1 MWCLHDNCSQEP
13 HTEDISISKFYME
26 PLKLYIEVTISD
38 ESINKL
44 ATAVGTA
51 ISESVTNTL
60 LNIAKEGL
68 SKATKAKEGEEP
80 AAPVEAAPAPQER
93 PTNETPEARHITDEE
108 MAEAT
113 RAAVT
118 RLKAAGKSTLF
129 IRTEIFAKYGC
140 SNSAGCP
147 ISKRP
152 ALLAELE
159 AIEK

>member
-1 MWCLHDNCSQEP
+1 
-13 HTEDISISKFYME
+13 ME
-26 PLKLYIEVTISD
+26 PLKLYIEVTLSD

-44 ATAVGTA
+44 AATIGTA
-51 ISESVTNTL
+51 ISDSVTNTL
-60 LNIAKEGL
+60 LNIAKEGF
-68 SKATKAKEGEEP
+68 SKATKAEEAEEP
-80 AAPVEAAPAPQER
+80 SAPAEAAPAPQEK
-93 PTNETPEARHITDEE
+93 PTNEAPEDLPISDEE

-140 SNSAGCP
+140 NNSAGCP
-147 ISKRP
+147 VSKRP

-159 AIEK
+159 AIGK

>member
-1 MWCLHDNCSQEP
+1 
-13 HTEDISISKFYME
+13 ME

-38 ESINKL
+38 TSINKL
-44 ATAVGTA
+44 TAAVATA
-51 ISESVTNTL
+51 ISDSV
-60 LNIAKEGL
+60 LNIAKEGF
-68 SKATKAKEGEEP
+68 SKATKAEEAEEP
-80 AAPVEAAPAPQER
+80 AAPAEAAPAPQEK
-93 PTNETPEARHITDEE
+93 PTSEAPEDLPISDEE

-140 SNSAGCP
+140 NNSAGCP
-147 ISKRP
+147 VSKRP

-159 AIEK
+159 AIGK

>member
-1 MWCLHDNCSQEP
+1 
-13 HTEDISISKFYME
+13 ME
-26 PLKLYIEVTISD
+26 PLKLYIEVTLSD

-44 ATAVGTA
+44 AATIGTA
-51 ISESVTNTL
+51 ISDSVTNTL
-60 LNIAKEGL
+60 LNIAKEGF
-68 SKATKAKEGEEP
+68 SKATKAEEAEEP
-80 AAPVEAAPAPQER
+80 VAPAEAAPAPQER
-93 PTNETPEARHITDEE
+93 PTNEAPEDLPISDEE

-140 SNSAGCP
+140 NNSAGCP
-147 ISKRP
+147 VSKRP

-159 AIEK
+159 AIGK

>member
-1 MWCLHDNCSQEP
+1 
-13 HTEDISISKFYME
+13 ME
-26 PLKLYIEVTISD
+26 PLKLNIEVTLSD

-44 ATAVGTA
+44 VTAMGAA
-51 ISESVTNTL
+51 IGGSFAGVL
-60 LNIAKEGL
+60 AKLANGAHEETQ
-68 SKATKAKEGEEP
+68 KAEAAEEP
-80 AAPVEAAPAPQER
+80 AAPVEAAPAPQEK
-93 PTNETPEARHITDEE
+93 PADDTPEDLPITDEE

-140 SNSAGCP
+140 GNSAGCP

>member
-1 MWCLHDNCSQEP
+1 
-13 HTEDISISKFYME
+13 ME
-26 PLKLYIEVTISD
+26 PLKLYIEVTLSD

-44 ATAVGTA
+44 AATIGTA
-51 ISESVTNTL
+51 ISDSL
-60 LNIAKEGL
+60 LNIAKEGF
-68 SKATKAKEGEEP
+68 SKATKAEEAEEP
-80 AAPVEAAPAPQER
+80 AAPAEAAPAPQEK
-93 PTNETPEARHITDEE
+93 PTNEAPEDLPISDEE

-140 SNSAGCP
+140 NNSAGCP
-147 ISKRP
+147 VSKRP

-159 AIEK
+159 AIAK

>member
-1 MWCLHDNCSQEP
+1 
-13 HTEDISISKFYME
+13 ME
-26 PLKLYIEVTISD
+26 PLKLYIEVTLSD

-44 ATAVGTA
+44 AATVGTA
-51 ISESVTNTL
+51 ISDSVTNTL
-60 LNIAKEGL
+60 LNIAKEGF
-68 SKATKAKEGEEP
+68 SKATKAEEAEEP
-80 AAPVEAAPAPQER
+80 AAPAEAAPAPQEK
-93 PTNETPEARHITDEE
+93 PTNEAPEDLPISDEE

-147 ISKRP
+147 VSKRP

-159 AIEK
+159 AIGK

>member
-1 MWCLHDNCSQEP
+1 
-13 HTEDISISKFYME
+13 ME
-26 PLKLYIEVTISD
+26 PLKLYIEVTLSD

-44 ATAVGTA
+44 ATDVVTA
-51 ISESVTNTL
+51 INDSVINTL
-60 LNIAKEGL
+60 LNLEKEGFA
-68 SKATKAKEGEEP
+68 KATKAEKAEEP
-80 AAPVEAAPAPQER
+80 AAPVEAALAPQER

-147 ISKRP
+147 VSKRP

-159 AIEK
+159 AIGK

>member
-1 MWCLHDNCSQEP
+1 
-13 HTEDISISKFYME
+13 ME
-26 PLKLYIEVTISD
+26 PLKLYIEVTLSD

-44 ATAVGTA
+44 AATIGTA
-51 ISESVTNTL
+51 ISDSVTNTL
-60 LNIAKEGL
+60 LNIAKEGF
-68 SKATKAKEGEEP
+68 STATKAEEAEEP
-80 AAPVEAAPAPQER
+80 AAPAEAAPAPQER
-93 PTNETPEARHITDEE
+93 PTNEAPEDLPISDEE

-140 SNSAGCP
+140 NNSAGCP
-147 ISKRP
+147 VSKRP

-159 AIEK
+159 AIGK

>member
-1 MWCLHDNCSQEP
+1 
-13 HTEDISISKFYME
+13 ME
-26 PLKLYIEVTISD
+26 PLKLYIEVTLSD

-44 ATAVGTA
+44 AATIGTA
-51 ISESVTNTL
+51 ISDSL
-60 LNIAKEGL
+60 LNIAKEGF
-68 SKATKAKEGEEP
+68 SKATKAEEAEDP
-80 AAPVEAAPAPQER
+80 AAPAEAAPAPQEK
-93 PTNETPEARHITDEE
+93 PTNEAPEDLPISDEE

-140 SNSAGCP
+140 NNSAGCP
-147 ISKRP
+147 VSKRP

-159 AIEK
+159 AIGK

>member
-1 MWCLHDNCSQEP
+1 
-13 HTEDISISKFYME
+13 ME
-26 PLKLYIEVTISD
+26 PLKLYIEVTLSD

-44 ATAVGTA
+44 AATIGTA
-51 ISESVTNTL
+51 ISDSL
-60 LNIAKEGL
+60 LNIAKEGF
-68 SKATKAKEGEEP
+68 SKATKAEGAEEP
-80 AAPVEAAPAPQER
+80 AAPAEAAPAPQEK
-93 PTNETPEARHITDEE
+93 PTNDAPEDLPISDEE

-140 SNSAGCP
+140 NNSAGCP
-147 ISKRP
+147 VSKRP

-159 AIEK
+159 AIGK

>member
-1 MWCLHDNCSQEP
+1 
-13 HTEDISISKFYME
+13 ME
-26 PLKLYIEVTISD
+26 PLKLYIEVTLSD

-44 ATAVGTA
+44 AATIGTA
-51 ISESVTNTL
+51 ISASLPHT
-60 LNIAKEGL
+60 AKEGS
-68 SKATKAKEGEEP
+68 SKATKAEEAEEP
-80 AAPVEAAPAPQER
+80 AAPAEAAPAPQEK
-93 PTNETPEARHITDEE
+93 PTNEAPEDLPISDEE

-140 SNSAGCP
+140 NNSAGCP
-147 ISKRP
+147 VSKRP

-159 AIEK
+159 AIGK

>member
-1 MWCLHDNCSQEP
+1 
-13 HTEDISISKFYME
+13 ME
-26 PLKLYIEVTISD
+26 PLKLYIEVTLSD

-44 ATAVGTA
+44 AATIGTA
-51 ISESVTNTL
+51 ISDSL
-60 LNIAKEGL
+60 LNIAKEGF
-68 SKATKAKEGEEP
+68 SKATKAEEAEEP
-80 AAPVEAAPAPQER
+80 AAPAEAAPAPQER
-93 PTNETPEARHITDEE
+93 PTNEAPEDLPISDEE

-140 SNSAGCP
+140 NNSAGCP
-147 ISKRP
+147 VSKRP

-159 AIEK
+159 AIGK

>member
-1 MWCLHDNCSQEP
+1 
-13 HTEDISISKFYME
+13 ME
-26 PLKLYIEVTISD
+26 PLKLYIEVTLSD

-44 ATAVGTA
+44 ATAVGKAVTY
-51 ISESVTNTL
+51 SVTNTM
-60 LNIAKEGL
+60 LNIAKEGF
-68 SKATKAKEGEEP
+68 SKATKAEEAEEAEEP
-80 AAPVEAAPAPQER
+80 AAPAEAAPAPQEK
-93 PTNETPEARHITDEE
+93 PTNEAPEDLPISDEE

-140 SNSAGCP
+140 NNSAGCP
-147 ISKRP
+147 VSKRP

-159 AIEK
+159 AIGK

>member
-1 MWCLHDNCSQEP
+1 
-13 HTEDISISKFYME
+13 ME
-26 PLKLYIEVTISD
+26 PLKLYIEVTLSD

-44 ATAVGTA
+44 ATDVVTA
-51 ISESVTNTL
+51 INDSVINTL
-60 LNIAKEGL
+60 LNLEKEGFA
-68 SKATKAKEGEEP
+68 KAIKAEKAEEP
-80 AAPVEAAPAPQER
+80 AAPVKAAPAPQER

>member
-1 MWCLHDNCSQEP
+1 
-13 HTEDISISKFYME
+13 ME
-26 PLKLYIEVTISD
+26 PLKLYIEVTLSD

-44 ATAVGTA
+44 ATDVVTA
-51 ISESVTNTL
+51 INDSVINTL
-60 LNIAKEGL
+60 LNLEKEGFA
-68 SKATKAKEGEEP
+68 KATKAEKAEEP
-80 AAPVEAAPAPQER
+80 AAPVEAAPAPQEK
-93 PTNETPEARHITDEE
+93 PANETPEARHITDEE

-140 SNSAGCP
+140 SNIAGCP

-159 AIEK
+159 SIEK

>member
-1 MWCLHDNCSQEP
+1 
-13 HTEDISISKFYME
+13 ME
-26 PLKLYIEVTISD
+26 PLKLYIEVTLSD

-44 ATAVGTA
+44 AATIGTA
-51 ISESVTNTL
+51 ISDSL
-60 LNIAKEGL
+60 LNIAKEGF
-68 SKATKAKEGEEP
+68 SRATKAEEAEEP
-80 AAPVEAAPAPQER
+80 AAPAEAAPAPQEK
-93 PTNETPEARHITDEE
+93 PTNEAPEDLPISDEE

-140 SNSAGCP
+140 NNSAGCP
-147 ISKRP
+147 VSKRP

-159 AIEK
+159 AIGK

>member
-1 MWCLHDNCSQEP
+1 
-13 HTEDISISKFYME
+13 ME
-26 PLKLYIEVTISD
+26 PLKLYIEVTLSD

-44 ATAVGTA
+44 AATIGTA
-51 ISESVTNTL
+51 ISDSVTNTL
-60 LNIAKEGL
+60 LNIAKEGF
-68 SKATKAKEGEEP
+68 SKATKAEEAEEP
-80 AAPVEAAPAPQER
+80 AAPAEAAPAPQEKLADKA
-93 PTNETPEARHITDEE
+93 PEDLPISDEE

-147 ISKRP
+147 VSKRP

-159 AIEK
+159 AIGK

>member
-1 MWCLHDNCSQEP
+1 
-13 HTEDISISKFYME
+13 ME
-26 PLKLYIEVTISD
+26 PLKLYIEVTLSD

-44 ATAVGTA
+44 AATIGTA
-51 ISESVTNTL
+51 ISDSVTNTL
-60 LNIAKEGL
+60 LNIAKEGF
-68 SKATKAKEGEEP
+68 SKATKAEEAEEP
-80 AAPVEAAPAPQER
+80 AAPAEAAPAPQER
-93 PTNETPEARHITDEE
+93 PTDEAPEDLTISDEE

-140 SNSAGCP
+140 NNSAGCP
-147 ISKRP
+147 VSKRP

-159 AIEK
+159 AIGK

>member
-1 MWCLHDNCSQEP
+1 
-13 HTEDISISKFYME
+13 ME
-26 PLKLYIEVTISD
+26 PLKLYIEVTLSD

-44 ATAVGTA
+44 AATVGTA
-51 ISESVTNTL
+51 ISDSVTNTL
-60 LNIAKEGL
+60 LNIAKEGF
-68 SKATKAKEGEEP
+68 SKATKAEEAEEP
-80 AAPVEAAPAPQER
+80 AAPAEAAPAPQER
-93 PTNETPEARHITDEE
+93 PTNEAPEDLPISDEE

-140 SNSAGCP
+140 NNSAGCP
-147 ISKRP
+147 VSKRP

-159 AIEK
+159 AIGK

>member
-1 MWCLHDNCSQEP
+1 
-13 HTEDISISKFYME
+13 ME
-26 PLKLYIEVTISD
+26 PLKLYIEVTLSD

-44 ATAVGTA
+44 AATIGKA
-51 ISESVTNTL
+51 ISDSL
-60 LNIAKEGL
+60 LNIAKEGF
-68 SKATKAKEGEEP
+68 SRATKTEEAEEP
-80 AAPVEAAPAPQER
+80 AAPDEAAPAPQEKH
-93 PTNETPEARHITDEE
+93 TNEAPEDLPISDEE

-140 SNSAGCP
+140 NNSAGCP
-147 ISKRP
+147 VSKRP

-159 AIEK
+159 AIGK

>member
-1 MWCLHDNCSQEP
+1 
-13 HTEDISISKFYME
+13 ME
-26 PLKLYIEVTISD
+26 PLKLYIEVTLSD

-44 ATAVGTA
+44 AATIGTA
-51 ISESVTNTL
+51 ISDSL
-60 LNIAKEGL
+60 LNIAKEGF
-68 SKATKAKEGEEP
+68 SKATSAEEAEEP
-80 AAPVEAAPAPQER
+80 AAPAEAAPAPQEK
-93 PTNETPEARHITDEE
+93 PTNEAPEDLPISDEE

-140 SNSAGCP
+140 NNSAGCP
-147 ISKRP
+147 VSKRP

-159 AIEK
+159 AIGK

>member
-1 MWCLHDNCSQEP
+1 
-13 HTEDISISKFYME
+13 ME
-26 PLKLYIEVTISD
+26 PLKLYIEVTLSD

-44 ATAVGTA
+44 AATIGTA
-51 ISESVTNTL
+51 ISDSL
-60 LNIAKEGL
+60 LNIAKEGF
-68 SKATKAKEGEEP
+68 SKATKAEEAEEP
-80 AAPVEAAPAPQER
+80 AAPAEAAPAPQER
-93 PTNETPEARHITDEE
+93 PTNEAPEDLPIADEE

-140 SNSAGCP
+140 NNSAGCP
-147 ISKRP
+147 VSKRP

-159 AIEK
+159 AIGK

>member
-1 MWCLHDNCSQEP
+1 
-13 HTEDISISKFYME
+13 ME
-26 PLKLYIEVTISD
+26 PLKLYIEVTLSD

-44 ATAVGTA
+44 AATIGTA
-51 ISESVTNTL
+51 ISDSL
-60 LNIAKEGL
+60 LNIAKEGF
-68 SKATKAKEGEEP
+68 SKATEAKETEEP
-80 AAPVEAAPAPQER
+80 AAPAEAAPAPQER
-93 PTNETPEARHITDEE
+93 PTNEAPEDLPISDEE

-140 SNSAGCP
+140 NNSAGCP
-147 ISKRP
+147 VSKRP

-159 AIEK
+159 AIGK

>member
-1 MWCLHDNCSQEP
+1 
-13 HTEDISISKFYME
+13 ME
-26 PLKLYIEVTISD
+26 PLKLYIEVTLSD

-44 ATAVGTA
+44 AATIGTA
-51 ISESVTNTL
+51 ISDSVTNTL
-60 LNIAKEGL
+60 LNIAKEGF
-68 SKATKAKEGEEP
+68 SRATKAEEAEEP
-80 AAPVEAAPAPQER
+80 AAPAEAAPAPQEELA
-93 PTNETPEARHITDEE
+93 NKAPEDLPISDEE

-140 SNSAGCP
+140 NNSAGCP
-147 ISKRP
+147 VSKRP

-159 AIEK
+159 AIGK

>member
-1 MWCLHDNCSQEP
+1 
-13 HTEDISISKFYME
+13 ME
-26 PLKLYIEVTISD
+26 PLKLYIEVTLSD

-44 ATAVGTA
+44 AATIGTA
-51 ISESVTNTL
+51 ISDSL
-60 LNIAKEGL
+60 LNIAKEGF
-68 SKATKAKEGEEP
+68 SKATKAEETEEP
-80 AAPVEAAPAPQER
+80 AAQAEAAPAPQEK
-93 PTNETPEARHITDEE
+93 PTNEAPEDLPISDEE

-140 SNSAGCP
+140 NNSAGCP
-147 ISKRP
+147 VSKRP

-159 AIEK
+159 AIGK

>member
-1 MWCLHDNCSQEP
+1 
-13 HTEDISISKFYME
+13 ME
-26 PLKLYIEVTISD
+26 PLKLYIEVTLSD

-44 ATAVGTA
+44 ATSVSKA
-51 ISESVTNTL
+51 ISDSVISIM
-60 LNIAKEGL
+60 LNIAKEGF
-68 SKATKAKEGEEP
+68 SNATKAEEAEEP
-80 AAPVEAAPAPQER
+80 AAPTEPAPAPQEK
-93 PTNETPEARHITDEE
+93 PTNEAPEDLPISDEE

-140 SNSAGCP
+140 NNSAGCP
-147 ISKRP
+147 VSKRP

-159 AIEK
+159 AIGK

>member
-1 MWCLHDNCSQEP
+1 
-13 HTEDISISKFYME
+13 ME
-26 PLKLYIEVTISD
+26 PLKLYIEVTLSD

-44 ATAVGTA
+44 ATDVVTA
-51 ISESVTNTL
+51 INDSVINTL
-60 LNIAKEGL
+60 LNLEKEGF
-68 SKATKAKEGEEP
+68 SKATKAKEAEDP
-80 AAPVEAAPAPQER
+80 AAPVDATPAPQEK
-93 PTNETPEARHITDEE
+93 PTNKTPEVLTISDEV

>member
-1 MWCLHDNCSQEP
+1 
-13 HTEDISISKFYME
+13 ME
-26 PLKLYIEVTISD
+26 PLKLYIEVTLSD

-44 ATAVGTA
+44 AATIGTA
-51 ISESVTNTL
+51 ISDSL
-60 LNIAKEGL
+60 LNIAKEGF
-68 SKATKAKEGEEP
+68 SKATKAKEAEEP
-80 AAPVEAAPAPQER
+80 AAPAEAAPAPQEK
-93 PTNETPEARHITDEE
+93 PTNEAPEDLPISDEE

-140 SNSAGCP
+140 DNSAGCP
-147 ISKRP
+147 VSKRP

-159 AIEK
+159 AIGK